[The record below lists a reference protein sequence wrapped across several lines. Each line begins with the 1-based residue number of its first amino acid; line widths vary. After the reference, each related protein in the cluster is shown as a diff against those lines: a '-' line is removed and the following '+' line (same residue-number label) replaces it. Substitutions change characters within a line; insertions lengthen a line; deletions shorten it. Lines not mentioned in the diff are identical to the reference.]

1 MTTASPAESSSE
13 ALVEVSD
20 LAFAYRRGVPV
31 LRDVSLRLRPGPAVL
46 VGLNGAGK
54 TTLFSLLLGELKPT
68 AGSVRV
74 LGDAPTGGTAAS
86 TAGRVG
92 YLPQSFGF
100 PPRVTAVDF
109 VTYMGWLHGLSWE
122 ASRASSVDVLR
133 RVGLERRLTATLG
146 ELSGGMLRR
155 IGLAQSFVHD
165 PELVLLDEPASGLD
179 PAQRIEIRD
188 LIIQESERR
197 SFLIATH
204 ILDDIDRLAHQVI
217 VLHGGTPVFTGTPAE
232 LAARGTGGRA
242 GVSAFEDAFLEMT
255 TSSSCAGP

>member
-1 MTTASPAESSSE
+1 MAAPAESGND
-13 ALVEVSD
+13 ALVEVRD
-20 LAFAYRRGVPV
+20 LAFAYRKGVPV
-31 LRDVSLRLRPGPAVL
+31 LRDVNLSLRPGPAVL

-54 TTLFSLLLGELKPT
+54 TTLFNVLLGELEPT

-74 LGDAPTGGTAAS
+74 LGDAPNTRTASGA
-86 TAGRVG
+86 AGRVG

-109 VTYMGWLHGLSWE
+109 VTSMGWLHGMTWE
-122 ASRASSVDVLR
+122 ASRTASVDVLR
-133 RVGLERRLTATLG
+133 RVGLETRLTTRLG

-155 IGLAQSFVHD
+155 VGLAQSFVHD

-188 LIIQESERR
+188 LIVEESERR

-204 ILDDIDRLAHQVI
+204 ILDDIDRLANTVI
-217 VLHGGTPVFTGTPAE
+217 VLHGGTPVFTGTPPE
-232 LAARGTGGRA
+232 LAAHGAGRRS
-242 GVSAFEDAFLEMT
+242 GVSAFEDAFLELT
-255 TSSSCAGP
+255 TPTSGAGT